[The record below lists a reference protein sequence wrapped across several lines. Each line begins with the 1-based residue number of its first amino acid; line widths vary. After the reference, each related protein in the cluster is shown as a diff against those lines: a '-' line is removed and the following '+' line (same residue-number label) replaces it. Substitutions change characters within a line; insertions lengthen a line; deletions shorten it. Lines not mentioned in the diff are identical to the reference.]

1 MNTFLIFSHC
11 YVTVSIHPFAK
22 LSFQSFKDVWK
33 SEQARIAKEILKEE
47 RLRLK
52 MKAESL
58 RDFKTE
64 PRKPKGLKEKML
76 KRRARQD
83 KDD

>member
-1 MNTFLIFSHC
+1 MWKRPFSN
-11 YVTVSIHPFAK
+11 VAISAK
-22 LSFQSFKDVWK
+22 KFWNLSKSCIQNFKDVWK

-64 PRKPKGLKEKML
+64 PRFVD
-76 KRRARQD
+76 QHY
-83 KDD
+83 